1 MLYTA
6 CSAPIGSA
14 GPRRSAGCGAAS
26 CSTSRSRR
34 WRWRRADAAM
44 ASVTSIQ
51 YTAACLALHR
61 CSVRHSGRTV
71 WRHPPAHFN
80 RHWISM
86 SDSTLVYQDLS
97 PDRILDAVEKTGLH
111 CNGHLN
117 ALNRYENRVYQ
128 IGLDDGTNVVAKF
141 YRPGRWSDAAILEE
155 HAYALELA
163 EREIPVVAPL
173 RDERGE
179 TLHHHDGF
187 RYTLYPRR
195 RRKAHSSAR
204 GLPSGQHS
212 VDRRRSAFRRLR
224 RLPHGTR
231 DSGFVDATVRRSC
244 HHDGAARRNS
254 RWLW

>member
-51 YTAACLALHR
+51 YSAARLSLHR
-61 CSVRHSGRTV
+61 RSVRHSGRTV

-97 PDRILDAVEKTGLH
+97 PDRILAAVEKTGLH
-111 CNGHLN
+111 CNGHLH
-117 ALNRYENRVYQ
+117 ALNSYENRAYQ
-128 IGLDDGTNVVAKF
+128 IGLDDGSYVVAKF

-195 RRKAHSSAR
+195 GGRWPELDDPDILVWLGRFIAR
-204 GLPSGQHS
+204 IHAVGAIEPFHHRPTLTIEDYCYASY
-212 VDRRRSAFRRLR
+212 R
-224 RLPHGTR
+224 
-231 DSGFVDATVRRSC
+231 FV
-244 HHDGAARRNS
+244 
-254 RWLW
+254 LEL